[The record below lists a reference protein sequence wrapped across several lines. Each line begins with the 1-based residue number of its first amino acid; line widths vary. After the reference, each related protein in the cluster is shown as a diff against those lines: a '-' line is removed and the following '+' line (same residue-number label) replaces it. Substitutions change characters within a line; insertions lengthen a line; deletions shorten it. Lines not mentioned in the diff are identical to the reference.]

1 MTLGVDGSLVSVTVT
16 EPRFT
21 RAEKA
26 LLIASARADRAPRG
40 PHGIL
45 LAEAMDARNQFA
57 FEASDPAMD
66 WAQKTLNE
74 ATEAYRKKNPKTDL
88 TAVHISVRKRG

>member
-1 MTLGVDGSLVSVTVT
+1 MIVT

-26 LLIASARADRAPRG
+26 LLVASARADRAPVG
-40 PHGIL
+40 PHGHL
-45 LAEAMDARNQFA
+45 LSEAMDARNQFA
-57 FEASDPAMD
+57 FEASEPAMD

-74 ATEAYRKKNPKTDL
+74 ATEAYRKKNPNTDL
-88 TAVHISVRKRG
+88 SAVHIRVQRRD